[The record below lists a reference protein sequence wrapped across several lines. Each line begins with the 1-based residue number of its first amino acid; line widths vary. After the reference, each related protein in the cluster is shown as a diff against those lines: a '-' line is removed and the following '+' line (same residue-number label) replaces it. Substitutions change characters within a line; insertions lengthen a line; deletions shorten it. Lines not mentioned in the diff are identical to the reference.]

1 MQSVSDNTVSPTP
14 PSTPP
19 EAPEPQQGQWQSYNG
34 PEVFTTTGVER
45 FQQEVQSANAMLST
59 LNSTQSQ
66 IAHTAAGMSI
76 LPSNAISDING
87 MGNRLQAI
95 QERIQQIE
103 SNPMNVGTAG
113 ANAGLEQ
120 LRSQLNQAMV
130 EQENLNRAMA
140 NMDISSANDSYI
152 RLMQTVGETERY
164 IRDNTDEQGRFNQA
178 INDGVSNANNLMD
191 AVKGLAITY
200 GTVQTA
206 KGIMG
211 LSDTITSTKAR
222 LDMMNDGLQTT
233 GEMQNMIFQSA
244 ERARGQYQKTA
255 DAVSK
260 LGTLAGNA
268 FDSSAEVV
276 GFMEQVCYRRNV
288 SSRCQ
293 CSYVTAYS
301 SNGIRYTS
309 WSRGQCGI
317 PAGS

>member
-1 MQSVSDNTVSPTP
+1 MATIQTAIELQDNFTSVLYQVINSVNMSISAMEELHSTMNSTVDTTSIEAARDSINQATTAVHELDSAMQSVSDNTIPTVP

-19 EAPEPQQGQWQSYNG
+19 ESSEPQQVQWQSYTG
-34 PEVFTTTGVER
+34 PEVFPTTGVER

-87 MGNRLQAI
+87 MGNRLQAM

-103 SNPMNVGTAG
+103 SNPMNMGTAG

-130 EQENLNRAMA
+130 EQENLNRAMS
-140 NMDISSANDSYI
+140 NMDVSSANESYI

-191 AVKGLAITY
+191 SVKSLVLAY
-200 GTVQTA
+200 ATVQTG
-206 KGIMG
+206 KGI
-211 LSDTITSTKAR
+211 L
-222 LDMMNDGLQTT
+222 
-233 GEMQNMIFQSA
+233 
-244 ERARGQYQKTA
+244 
-255 DAVSK
+255 V
-260 LGTLAGNA
+260 
-268 FDSSAEVV
+268 
-276 GFMEQVCYRRNV
+276 
-288 SSRCQ
+288 
-293 CSYVTAYS
+293 
-301 SNGIRYTS
+301 
-309 WSRGQCGI
+309 
-317 PAGS
+317 